1 MRFETRRFKR
11 SRPEPGQHDGDFA
24 TVNAAVMDRVYAD
37 QMKAIRLL
45 FADVDGTPVTR
56 EKVPG
61 PLLS

>member
-1 MRFETRRFKR
+1 
-11 SRPEPGQHDGDFA
+11 
-24 TVNAAVMDRVYAD
+24 MDRVYAD

-56 EKVPG
+56 EKVLG